1 MIGEKIREA
10 RIAKGLKIKDL
21 AKKLDISE
29 QALSQYERNVRKI
42 SSNMLKKI
50 SVELDTSISYLLD
63 EDIKRKRILEQ
74 YSTEEL
80 LVEIK
85 RRMSKYE

>member
-42 SSNMLKKI
+42 NSNMLKKI

-80 LVEIK
+80 LVDIK